1 MLIVV
6 NRSELSFE
14 KALEV
19 DELLKQYDKFRR
31 RIESNVEKQL
41 FGLVKIDSSEICKVT
56 VRLHE
61 LGVHI
66 NPSSVW

>member
-1 MLIVV
+1 MIIVV

-14 KALEV
+14 KAREV
-19 DELLKQYDKFRR
+19 DALLDLYNRLKS

-41 FGLVKIDSSEICKVT
+41 FGLVMVECEEINKVI
-56 VRLHE
+56 VALNK
-61 LGVHI
+61 LGVQV